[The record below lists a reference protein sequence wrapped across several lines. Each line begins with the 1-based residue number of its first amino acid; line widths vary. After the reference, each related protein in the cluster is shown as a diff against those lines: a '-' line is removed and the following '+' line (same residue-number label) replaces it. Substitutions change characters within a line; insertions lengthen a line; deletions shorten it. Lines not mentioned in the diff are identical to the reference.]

1 MNCNST
7 NGRIDIMNLQN
18 LNQFS
23 LYDKIPVD
31 KPTSFTDALEG
42 NFIPSNLSRAFFSG
56 QNITIIQNG
65 IRAGVYEKSKNQYII
80 GNQDL
85 DVIKIIMRSVYLQN
99 STNNPDRIT
108 EQIQKLNGIVI
119 TYCVNHAY
127 SEAQGYIQY
136 KRDVSNMYVPI
147 AHPINVTADDKVLEL
162 KPWF

>member
-7 NGRIDIMNLQN
+7 NGRIDILNLEN

-23 LYDKIPVD
+23 LYDKIPVS
-31 KPTSFTDALEG
+31 KPTSFDDALQG
-42 NFIPSNLSRAFFSG
+42 NWIPNNLSRAFFSDK
-56 QNITIIQNG
+56 NIVIIQNG

-80 GNQDL
+80 CNQDL

-99 STNNPDRIT
+99 STNNPDNIT
-108 EQIQKLNGIVI
+108 QQIVGLNKIVI
-119 TYCVNHAY
+119 DYCIKHVY

-136 KRDVSNMYVPI
+136 KRDVSNMYIPI
-147 AHPINVTADDKVLEL
+147 DHPVMSKSDDKTLEL

>member
-42 NFIPSNLSRAFFSG
+42 NWIPNDLSRAFFCG
-56 QNITIIQNG
+56 KNITIIQNG
-65 IRAGVYEKSKNQYII
+65 IRAGVYRKSKNQYII

-99 STNNPDRIT
+99 STNNPDKIT
-108 EQIQKLNGIVI
+108 EQIEKLNDIVI
-119 TYCVNHAY
+119 TYCVNRAY

-147 AHPINVTADDKVLEL
+147 AHPINVTGDDKVLEL